1 MMWIKHSEG
10 MNVKGEEELII
21 KTKQSDNNK
30 TSAQKPK
37 LKLGLF
43 CLELFTLQVRPDPP
57 QYDLS
62 QIATGA
68 GFSEFSGNC

>member
-21 KTKQSDNNK
+21 KTKQNDNNK
-30 TSAQKPK
+30 ISAQKPK

-43 CLELFTLQVRPDPP
+43 CFDLFNLKVKPDPP

-62 QIATGA
+62 QIANGA
-68 GFSEFSGNC
+68 GFLGFSGNC